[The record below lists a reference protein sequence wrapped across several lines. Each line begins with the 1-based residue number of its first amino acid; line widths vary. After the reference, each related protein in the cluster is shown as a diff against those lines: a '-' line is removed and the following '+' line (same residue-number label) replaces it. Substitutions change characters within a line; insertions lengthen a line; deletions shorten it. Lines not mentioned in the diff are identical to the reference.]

1 MNRFLLQTVSVLT
14 AVAALT
20 FTATASAETVS
31 GRVKAIAEES
41 KLFSISTDPENG
53 ILIFWNDKTVW
64 KGIGSYS
71 GLKLDE
77 ILSVDIKPVGDSFV
91 ASAVSR
97 LKTPVPAGMKL
108 ITLDR
113 LTERLASNE
122 ITVVDARAAALYDAG
137 HIPGAISIPLAKLEK
152 RTIGLLPENRSAKI
166 VFYDEGQGGTS
177 AGKAAELSGKSGYT
191 DIELFREGAAGWS
204 DSGRF
209 LASSTTFIRKAN
221 PAIIDVRPQEL
232 VVKGHIE
239 KAVNWPASAL
249 KDYSG
254 KFPMGK
260 LAPIVLYGDSDKD
273 AVTAAETVRSWG
285 YRRVTIYPGGA
296 AAWADNAEVLE
307 KGPAAEEISS
317 VAAAHGGKLQ
327 AKDFEMALM
336 SPVMVEIVD
345 VRSAGDH
352 KKGGFPKSRKISL
365 ADLGKKHNELDRD
378 KIQVIFAA
386 DSARAEMAY
395 DFLKSKGYRANYLSG
410 SVEFAKD
417 GKYKLKEE

>member
-1 MNRFLLQTVSVLT
+1 MNRFLLKTALT
-14 AVAALT
+14 AVAVLT
-20 FTATASAETVS
+20 FAGTASAETVS

-41 KLFSISTDPENG
+41 KLFSIATDPDSG
-53 ILIFWNDKTVW
+53 VLIFWDNKTAW
-64 KGIGSYS
+64 KGISS
-71 GLKLDE
+71 HADLKLDE
-77 ILSVDIKPVGDSFV
+77 ILSVDIKPAGESLV

-108 ITLDR
+108 TTLDR
-113 LTERLASNE
+113 LAEGLAAKE
-122 ITVVDARAAALYDAG
+122 MTVVDTRAAALYDAG

-152 RTIGLLPENRSAKI
+152 KTIGLLPENRGAQI
-166 VFYDEGQGGTS
+166 VFYDEGQGGVS
-177 AGKAAELSGKSGYT
+177 AGRAAELSGMAGYT
-191 DIELFREGAAGWS
+191 DIALFPEGAAGWS

-221 PAIIDVRPQEL
+221 PAIIDIRPQEL

-239 KAVNWPASAL
+239 KAVNCPAAAL
-249 KDYSG
+249 KDCFG
-254 KFPMGK
+254 KFPMEK
-260 LAPIVLYGDSDKD
+260 LAPIVLYGDSDRD
-273 AVTAAETVRSWG
+273 AVAAAETVRSWG

-296 AAWADNAEVLE
+296 AAWANSAEVLE
-307 KGPAAEEISS
+307 TGPAAEEISS

-345 VRSAGDH
+345 VRSAQDH

-365 ADLGKKHNELDRD
+365 ADLGKRYKELDRD

-410 SVEFAKD
+410 SVEFEKE
-417 GKYKLKEE
+417 GTYKLREE